1 MHHQSLR
8 TTPDVTVLGA
18 GVIGLMTALEL
29 ADAGHRVRILD
40 RQRAAMESSWAG
52 GGIVSPLYPWR
63 YPPAITALA
72 TWSQMT
78 YPGVVDRLHAL
89 TGIDSEWLQN
99 GMLVTAM
106 AERADALAWGQG
118 LKQRVQ
124 SITCDEARALEPHV
138 ALSEAPLWMPE
149 IASVRNPRL
158 GQALR
163 MACLQHRS
171 IELLEQHQ
179 VTLGGSIESPEVWV
193 NGDRLPVAQ
202 VLVAAGAWTTQLLA
216 AVGVPCPIKPMKGQ
230 MLLFSP
236 CHLVSRVVLCDGRY
250 AIPRGDGRIVF
261 GSTLEDVG
269 FKRLPDRAA
278 LDDLFT
284 HAIRLIPALND
295 VPLEAQWAGF
305 RPGSPDGI
313 PWIGGLSERL
323 WVNAGHFRNGVVLA
337 PASARLMAD
346 MMLARTPI
354 IDPTP
359 YLPRTTS

>member
-1 MHHQSLR
+1 M
-8 TTPDVTVLGA
+8 TPDVTIVGA

-29 ADAGHRVRILD
+29 ADAGCTVRILD
-40 RQRAAMESSWAG
+40 RQHAAMESSWAG

-63 YPPAITALA
+63 YSPAITALA

-78 YPGVVDRLHAL
+78 YPGLVDRLHAL

-99 GMLVTAM
+99 GMLVTALE
-106 AERADALAWGQG
+106 ERADALAWGRG
-118 LKQRVQ
+118 LRQRVQ
-124 SITCDEARALEPHV
+124 SISSDEARALEPQV
-138 ALSEAPLWMPE
+138 ALTESPLWMPE

-163 MACLQHRS
+163 VACIGHPK
-171 IELLEQHQ
+171 IEIREFHE
-179 VTLGGSIESPEVWV
+179 VRLGGSIEMPEVCV
-193 NGDRLPVAQ
+193 DGQSLPVAR
-202 VLVAAGAWTTQLLA
+202 VLLAAGAWTTQLLD
-216 AVGVPCPIKPMKGQ
+216 AVGVRCPIKPMKGQ

-236 CHLVSRVVLCDGRY
+236 NHLVSRVVLCDGRY
-250 AIPRGDGRIVF
+250 AIPRADGRIVF

-269 FKRLPDRAA
+269 FKRLPDRTAF
-278 LDDLFT
+278 DDLYA
-284 HAIRLIPALND
+284 HALRLVPRLAE

-305 RPGSPDGI
+305 RPGSPDGM
-313 PWIGGLSERL
+313 PWIGALSSRL

-354 IDPTP
+354 IDPAP
-359 YLPRTTS
+359 YQPRIIP

>member
-1 MHHQSLR
+1 M
-8 TTPDVTVLGA
+8 TPDVTIVGA

-29 ADAGHRVRILD
+29 ADAGCSVRVLD

-63 YPPAITALA
+63 YSPAITALA

-78 YPGVVDRLHAL
+78 YPGLVDRLRAL

-106 AERADALAWGQG
+106 EERADALAWGRG
-118 LKQRVQ
+118 LQQRVQ
-124 SITCDEARALEPHV
+124 SISSDEARALEPHV
-138 ALSEAPLWMPE
+138 ALSEPPLWMPE

-163 MACLQHRS
+163 LACMGHS
-171 IELLEQHQ
+171 TIEIFEFHE
-179 VTLGGSIESPEVWV
+179 VSLGGSIEAPEVCV
-193 NGDRLPVAQ
+193 DGQSLPVAQ
-202 VLVAAGAWTTQLLA
+202 VLVAAGAWTTQLLDT
-216 AVGVPCPIKPMKGQ
+216 VGVRCPIKPMKGQ

-236 CHLVSRVVLCDGRY
+236 SHLVSRVVLCDGRY
-250 AIPRGDGRIVF
+250 AIPRADGRIVF

-278 LDDLFT
+278 FDDLYT
-284 HAIRLIPALND
+284 HAIRLIPALSE
-295 VPLEAQWAGF
+295 VPMEAQWAGF
-305 RPGSPDGI
+305 RPGSPDGM
-313 PWIGGLSERL
+313 PWIGALSPRL

-354 IDPTP
+354 IDPAPYQPRITP
-359 YLPRTTS
+359 